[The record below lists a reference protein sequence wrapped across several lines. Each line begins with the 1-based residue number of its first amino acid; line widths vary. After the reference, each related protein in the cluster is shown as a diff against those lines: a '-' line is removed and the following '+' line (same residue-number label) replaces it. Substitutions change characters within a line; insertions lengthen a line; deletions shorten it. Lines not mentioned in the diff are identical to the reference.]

1 VLAAGFVLA
10 AGLVTALLLIQSTAP
25 AEVLAQDAIGD
36 HRNCALKFRLAR
48 RPVPIEQAAEQFDNA
63 YRLLLSAPP
72 DDVSTPGGPIH
83 VLERHSCAYGTRRF
97 AHVVM
102 QYRGRV
108 VSLLMTRND
117 GAAKIGTSMNA
128 SPHRIGRP
136 SDGLSVVSVDGP
148 QHAILLVS
156 DLESAELTQLSTV
169 VSVPLA
175 QRLEGSLIPAN
186 RGDLA
191 ALLITTP
198 VHLP

>member
-1 VLAAGFVLA
+1 
-10 AGLVTALLLIQSTAP
+10 
-25 AEVLAQDAIGD
+25 
-36 HRNCALKFRLAR
+36 
-48 RPVPIEQAAEQFDNA
+48 
-63 YRLLLSAPP
+63 
-72 DDVSTPGGPIH
+72 
-83 VLERHSCAYGTRRF
+83 
-97 AHVVM
+97 
-102 QYRGRV
+102 
-108 VSLLMTRND
+108 
-117 GAAKIGTSMNA
+117 MNA